1 MVAEQGNSLLAK
13 VYVLSKSESKKEQH
27 TQEGILGRQN
37 STPPPTASSSPL
49 PLPPPPHTHKKLTKM
64 PILTP
69 LVCMGGG
76 GGRETLFLY
85 ISAKMGYLSLPKD
98 GGSDLSS

>member
-37 STPPPTASSSPL
+37 STPPPL
-49 PLPPPPHTHKKLTKM
+49 PHLPHSLYPPPHTHKKLTKM

-76 GGRETLFLY
+76 RQRDLVSLH
-85 ISAKMGYLSLPKD
+85 LSQD
-98 GGSDLSS
+98 GVSFPAQGWWF